1 MSKYIFLDA
10 EFRWVRAEV
19 IFGRGTGVETFAFLQ
34 LLKVVQ
40 AERNALADVVER
52 ERRNRR
58 ACVATGVEFLGTER
72 CRQIASDD
80 GRLDILR
87 RHSDVDHAGAVI

>member
-1 MSKYIFLDA
+1 MLVTVDDA
-10 EFRWVRAEV
+10 INIASDKKSETLLLRRSRPHPLPGLVFRRVRAEV

-58 ACVATGVEFLGTER
+58 ARVATGVEFF
-72 CRQIASDD
+72 
-80 GRLDILR
+80 
-87 RHSDVDHAGAVI
+87 GAD